1 VTRGWTRRITLS
13 AVLLL
18 LVFVGLSVFSFDP
31 DPAGLLLLGAVVAAS
46 LWLVVD
52 AMVDLRPSW
61 TPAAVPTASSSELDI
76 RLATYVRMLEDH
88 RTGSTPDSAL
98 RDRLARLADARLLER
113 LALSRSDP
121 EGRERLGPEVLS
133 VIEGPARRL
142 TVAEVDRAVRRL
154 EEL

>member
-1 VTRGWTRRITLS
+1 VVGRRRNGGS
-13 AVLLL
+13 
-18 LVFVGLSVFSFDP
+18 
-31 DPAGLLLLGAVVAAS
+31 PAQL
-46 LWLVVD
+46 
-52 AMVDLRPSW
+52 
-61 TPAAVPTASSSELDI
+61 AAVPTASSSELDI